1 MSGVGFFELV
11 ILFMIGLVVL
21 GPKRLPKVAN
31 QLGTWIGQARRMTR
45 VMKRQLEEELDLS
58 EDFKDLKNI
67 KDDLVDDLTI
77 GPAAAHIPRDDDNYS
92 PLHDETPPD
101 GGREAS
107 VSTEADKPTEDLAEG
122 TLLSHLI
129 ELRTRLVRMFIAV
142 IVVFIVLVP
151 FANQIFEIAA
161 QPIVSVVPGGQL
173 ISVQPAA
180 PLLTPLK
187 LTFFAALFIA
197 MPVVLYQVWAF
208 VAPGLYRKEKHFAFP
223 LLASSILLFYAGI
236 AFAYFVVFDLVFGF
250 FVSVTP
256 DIVQNQPDISAF
268 LDFIIK
274 IFLAFGIA
282 FEVPIATVLIV
293 WTGLT
298 TPKKLTKVRPYVFLM
313 AFVLGMFLT
322 PPDVISQTLLAV
334 PVYLLYELGIIMSRL
349 FTTKRKKDDEEA
361 VATDS

>member
-1 MSGVGFFELV
+1 M
-11 ILFMIGLVVL
+11 
-21 GPKRLPKVAN
+21 
-31 QLGTWIGQARRMTR
+31 
-45 VMKRQLEEELDLS
+45 
-58 EDFKDLKNI
+58 
-67 KDDLVDDLTI
+67 
-77 GPAAAHIPRDDDNYS
+77 
-92 PLHDETPPD
+92 
-101 GGREAS
+101 
-107 VSTEADKPTEDLAEG
+107 STEVEKPKEDLAEG

-151 FANQIFEIAA
+151 FSNQIFEIAA

-208 VAPGLYRKEKHFAFP
+208 VAPGLYLKEKRFAFP
-223 LLASSILLFYAGI
+223 LLGSSILLFYAGI

-274 IFLAFGIA
+274 IFLAFGLA
-282 FEVPIATVLIV
+282 FEVPVATVLIV

-298 TPKKLTKVRPYVFLM
+298 TPDKLTKARPYVFLM
-313 AFVLGMFLT
+313 AFVFGMFLT

-334 PVYLLYELGIIMSRL
+334 PVYVLYELGIIMSRL
-349 FTTKRKKDDEEA
+349 FTKKRKKDDEET
-361 VATDS
+361 VAPDSRAR